1 MSSCWSIKQC
11 RHELHLIFDI
21 IKMSLSK
28 LSKLSG
34 SDVELLIELWRN
46 DRSLRDVTFPIY
58 SSADERKASLSRIS
72 QQILMDGAATCKS
85 VLKTV
90 LITLIQPKTRNVCQ
104 CPT

>member
-1 MSSCWSIKQC
+1 M
-11 RHELHLIFDI
+11 IFDI
-21 IKMSLSK
+21 IKMSMSK

-46 DRSLRDVTFPIY
+46 DCSLWDVTFPTY

-72 QQILMDGAATCKS
+72 QQILMDAVATCKS

-90 LITLIQPKTRNVCQ
+90 LLQIMAVEY
-104 CPT
+104 